1 MRAGSGPSERS
12 VWGVYPG
19 TLPSSAA
26 LRACRVEFAPG
37 SILQPAVKSTRAHSR
52 PAESPRGDCCES
64 SRLDSRLEP
73 GTILSA
79 AVKSSSSRLYRLA
92 ALG

>member
-1 MRAGSGPSERS
+1 M
-12 VWGVYPG
+12 
-19 TLPSSAA
+19 
-26 LRACRVEFAPG
+26 PG
-37 SILQPAVKSTRAHSR
+37 SLHAGGFRPERALGVGSVPGYTPELGRVACLPGGVCARVDFTAGCKVH
-52 PAESPRGDCCES
+52 PGGDGGEA
-64 SRLDSRLEP
+64 RRRDARLEP